1 MVFCLNLEKGVN
13 QTVIKNRQQDNG
25 CRDGELRIMESI
37 KSNAG
42 KDFLVS
48 LQQFE
53 RVRDFG
59 EFKGFRL

>member
-1 MVFCLNLEKGVN
+1 MVFCLNLEKGGN
-13 QTVIKNRQQDNG
+13 QTVIKTRQQDNG
-25 CRDGELRIMESI
+25 CRDGTLRIMESI

-48 LQQFE
+48 LQQIE